1 MEAIRGKDIGMIFQD
16 PMTSLNP
23 TIRIGKQITE
33 VLIKHQG
40 MSFSEAKTRHRNA
53 EAGGHQKCGGAL

>member
-23 TIRIGKQITE
+23 TMKVGAQIGE
-33 VLIKHQG
+33 VVIKH
-40 MSFSEAKTRHRNA
+40 SKVSKAEAKNV
-53 EAGGHQKCGGAL
+53 QSSY